1 MVASVGYKEDRLW
14 EVSVE
19 DRSDQSQ
26 VREVGASSLRMVG
39 QDHVTSP
46 DVPGQDCHLV
56 PGGGDQHDEDN
67 DQDDDD

>member
-1 MVASVGYKEDRLW
+1 MVASVGYKEDRLR
-14 EVSVE
+14 EISVE

-26 VREVGASSLRMVG
+26 VRQVGSSSLRMVG

-46 DVPGQDCHLV
+46 DVPSQDCHLV
-56 PGGGDQHDEDN
+56 PGGDHHDEDN